1 MLITDIQRRSVS
13 QREEKRERERKSVK
27 LPEHGEFKTS
37 VPRSSKVG
45 NSICGL
51 AVEKFR
57 QFESLP
63 ASRGF
68 TVNFFRIFPPRDF
81 RGPLHTAYQRQR
93 SSVSLGNVLSL
104 VPCLTLISLTSFFS
118 RNENLRH
125 VSSSLRLFSPV
136 IHRQWM
142 AFCDTFRRTFGR
154 LLFNLYCPVNDYTAF
169 CILHTLRDNKIL
181 DTLKFE

>member
-1 MLITDIQRRSVS
+1 MEMAKHRKKNGTLLRRRSKD
-13 QREEKRERERKSVK
+13 EETTVNVNHRHSKKECKSKGRKERDRERKSMK
-27 LPEHGEFKTS
+27 LPQHGEFKTS
-37 VPRSSKVG
+37 VARSSKVG

-93 SSVSLGNVLSL
+93 SSVSLGKRSLSL
-104 VPCLTLISLTSFFS
+104 VRCLTLISLTSFFS

-125 VSSSLRLFSPV
+125 VPSSLRPFSSV
-136 IHRQWM
+136 IHRQWRFAICSDEPFM
-142 AFCDTFRRTFGR
+142 
-154 LLFNLYCPVNDYTAF
+154 P
-169 CILHTLRDNKIL
+169 
-181 DTLKFE
+181 